1 MISKLWILICAT
13 QLVIINGNYDP
24 AFTGIKTRH
33 HHRAYSTVEQEPYT
47 NTQQQPPYESGPTTN
62 YGNRNYGVSSVR
74 LSNTYQHH
82 DGAHTHQ
89 QPSYNHHHHQQPSQ
103 QQQQQHQQQQQ
114 TSQQVDAYQQ
124 RELPLYNRNAHV
136 RHSPSP
142 TQRSERREN
151 VLSGVANT
159 IPDYGTG
166 CPPQHTGPVPYA
178 YDCRRF
184 VNCWHGRGHIQSCGP
199 GTVFNPETLECDRPD
214 KVVCGGSHTNGERRE
229 QQTTLQSATQQNK
242 YRAGRLIDGS
252 TDSVQ
257 SLCPNGFSGL
267 APHPTDCTKFLNCA
281 NGNTHVQNCGP
292 GTAFSASKKVCDFKD
307 KVDCSDRANAAYGA
321 SNNRDSRQ
329 YDEVFCPAGAS
340 GLYPHPYDCTRFL
353 NCAHGQMAI
362 QSCGPGTAF
371 DPAKLIC
378 DFLHKVN
385 CTSTTTI
392 KPNLNYVDTSVK
404 QNALEGEVAKEEGD
418 IFCPPGVSG
427 HFPYPFDYTKFINC
441 KNGNTAIQNCVSGT
455 AYSISRNYCESKENM
470 PRTDHVAY
478 IVSEVS
484 YEYSLTIVS
493 CPPSTDGR
501 HLYPYD
507 FTKYVSCRQGHMSI
521 IACAAQNVYSF
532 SERRCLPE
540 HQVNIGDRVR
550 SAWELQYNVEH
561 TVSKSAALNHLNELL
576 ECPQGQTGLYPHP
589 FDYKKYLQCLDGRLT
604 IESCASGYV
613 FSLSSKHCDPK
624 DLVSSNELVQLT
636 HDIGQ
641 ITESA
646 EENDYFSNNP
656 GGIYLLCPQ
665 HVRGLFL
672 YPFDCTKYLG
682 CRDGQGQVEN
692 CVADKVFS
700 ISRREC
706 INRNHVDAYDRVEY
720 LSEVSHEFSTEL
732 KGTKNQL
739 YEPNCLGLGADGLYP
754 HAYDNTKFIKCVAG
768 QATVEVCNNG
778 MIFSKSRKYCDY
790 ARNVYEYDSGN
801 DGYNTLTKDHWV
813 QDNTNTLTKDH
824 WVQDN
829 TNTLSEGKTADD
841 GIDVHIVCPPNSVGM
856 YPHPNDCR
864 KFFSCANGIAHIK
877 DCSPGTAWSVEME
890 VCDFEKN
897 VNCTGRTKPYT
908 ADDSVLTENKVSC
921 PFNANGLFLH
931 PFNAYQYIECT
942 NGETSLR
949 KCPPGSVFSISRRLC
964 LVEEQVTNLDHV
976 MCIQEY
982 ITDITLHYNYV
993 ICPANALGYFIY
1005 PFDGL
1010 LFIECKAGHTIIQN
1024 CGPNMLFSLS
1034 NMICIPSAE
1043 AKDTDHMWLS
1053 SVGQSAYNGFAA
1065 YDHSRDWG
1073 AVDTT
1078 GSGAHTLNIEHTVQ
1092 TAACP
1097 ADATGLYPHPTD
1109 CTKYLRCANGITY
1122 IMDCGPGTAF
1132 NAALEVCDFKEKVDC
1147 PHSVEFN
1154 NVALGHSRD
1163 PISQTIACPEGA
1175 TGLYPHPLDC
1185 RKFLN
1190 CANGITNI
1198 QDCGPGT
1205 AWNAKLET
1213 CDFIKNVDCSDT
1225 HNVYGHNPNTNYQS
1239 PPAQSNYRGS
1249 TQIGWR
1255 QQYDEHSSSSQR
1267 GTANDRRAY
1276 GSGSSA
1282 GNHGDRWSNMDVQR
1296 PIPGDATY
1304 SGTYSADYDRQER
1317 LPTYGRELQ
1326 QSSGSSDWIAAG
1338 SAIDRQTPTQ
1348 SVIYEEGSLQP
1359 NRNYNTFSTYTTPLA
1374 PFKPEPIPTS
1384 SVNTN
1389 LVANEETN
1397 IYYAQPVGS
1406 GENTEEV
1413 FDDPKIT
1420 TQSSNRSPFVP
1431 NNNNFEQ
1438 NPNKWIAIPNQVL
1451 LPPKRTTEPQ
1461 TESQDF
1467 PSQNIFT
1474 PGSYITPPPGDT
1486 RSSPVDGPTF
1496 VPQNNFDSSN
1506 LYGGLQPPPPPAPTI
1521 AQTPL
1526 PHISNPIHKLEPSN
1540 PTKGRPSGRSIDE
1553 IEPIRAFSTNA
1564 QGKPHLLSSPSSSN
1578 VYKTDISTSTP
1589 ATYLQP
1595 PALPTPAAATAT
1607 KPYSTASTRLKP
1619 VPVHNLLQNTTIA
1632 MFPKDP
1638 HYSGS
1643 YSNVVHASPPR
1654 SVDFQDVQNSEDLVM
1669 ADALR
1674 LLLRP
1679 YFNRSGT
1686 ISEENADIAESH
1698 IMKLSPTLTSH
1709 TSVITASTDRTS
1721 KNSPVGAEN
1730 EKEVELIL
1738 AGEQHSLTTIPTQN
1752 STHDTRTEFYSKNTR
1767 QESKTN
1773 SNWHNHEHSREFH
1786 RKHPNLLNP
1795 FNEDEQTTTHTHH
1808 RHSHNRAYHQRHPEL
1823 PNPFATPEAPQS
1835 TTNFELSNTNVP
1847 NPHAESTTPFSV
1859 RPGTDVRV
1867 GDTDCQF
1874 DCGNGNCVKT
1884 HDVCN
1889 GINNCGNRKDEE
1901 NCKHLGYEVRLTG
1914 GETSNMGRIEVKLLG
1929 KWGYVCDD
1937 KFGLSD
1943 AEVVCRELGFKLG
1956 ASEVRGFSY
1965 YPPTTADVSFA
1976 MDEVECRGDE
1986 ASLKE
1991 CNFKGWGVSNC
2002 GPDEVVGVVCKVP
2015 QLKCPNN
2022 YWLCSTS
2029 QECIPPAFLCD
2040 NTPDCADKSD
2050 ESENV
2055 CNSPIKYRL
2064 QGGPSPNEG
2073 RLEVRYR
2080 GEWGTVCDDDF
2091 GLKEAQVMCN
2101 SMGFYGTTTIVK
2113 NKYGP
2118 GSGPIW
2124 LDQVSCYG
2132 NETTLDQCNHFTWGE
2147 HNCNHTEDVG
2157 LKCTLGVPPQKI
2169 VTPPQV
2175 NDYENTQ
2182 RELDETQQQLEDIG
2196 LFSEQWERKSK
2207 AVGEQRRCG
2216 QFKNDILDEYSH
2228 PEERVVNGSIAKR
2241 GHHPW
2246 QATIRTRGRG
2256 GISSH
2261 WCGAVLISSR
2271 HLLTAAHC
2279 LAGYP
2284 KGAYLVRLG
2293 DHYANIA
2300 ESSEVDSFI
2309 ENWYVHEKFRDATHM
2324 NNDIAVVVLK
2334 TPVKFNDY
2342 IQPVC
2347 LPNKGAAL
2355 EENRKC
2361 TISGWGSIKSGVS
2374 TPSNILRAAELPI
2387 LSDEVC
2393 KQKHVYGSSLTE
2405 GMFCAGYMDES
2416 VDACDG
2422 DSGGP
2427 LICHDED
2434 GETLYGIISWGQHC
2448 GYANKPGV
2456 YVRVEKYVD
2465 WILEKIN
2472 FSMQKN
2478 NKL

>member
-392 KPNLNYVDTSVK
+392 KRKSNLNYVDTSVK

-1359 NRNYNTFSTYTTPLA
+1359 NR
-1374 PFKPEPIPTS
+1374 
-1384 SVNTN
+1384 
-1389 LVANEETN
+1389 
-1397 IYYAQPVGS
+1397 
-1406 GENTEEV
+1406 
-1413 FDDPKIT
+1413 
-1420 TQSSNRSPFVP
+1420 
-1431 NNNNFEQ
+1431 
-1438 NPNKWIAIPNQVL
+1438 
-1451 LPPKRTTEPQ
+1451 
-1461 TESQDF
+1461 
-1467 PSQNIFT
+1467 
-1474 PGSYITPPPGDT
+1474 
-1486 RSSPVDGPTF
+1486 
-1496 VPQNNFDSSN
+1496 
-1506 LYGGLQPPPPPAPTI
+1506 
-1521 AQTPL
+1521 
-1526 PHISNPIHKLEPSN
+1526 
-1540 PTKGRPSGRSIDE
+1540 
-1553 IEPIRAFSTNA
+1553 
-1564 QGKPHLLSSPSSSN
+1564 
-1578 VYKTDISTSTP
+1578 
-1589 ATYLQP
+1589 
-1595 PALPTPAAATAT
+1595 
-1607 KPYSTASTRLKP
+1607 
-1619 VPVHNLLQNTTIA
+1619 
-1632 MFPKDP
+1632 
-1638 HYSGS
+1638 
-1643 YSNVVHASPPR
+1643 
-1654 SVDFQDVQNSEDLVM
+1654 
-1669 ADALR
+1669 
-1674 LLLRP
+1674 
-1679 YFNRSGT
+1679 
-1686 ISEENADIAESH
+1686 
-1698 IMKLSPTLTSH
+1698 
-1709 TSVITASTDRTS
+1709 
-1721 KNSPVGAEN
+1721 
-1730 EKEVELIL
+1730 
-1738 AGEQHSLTTIPTQN
+1738 EQHSLTTIPTQN